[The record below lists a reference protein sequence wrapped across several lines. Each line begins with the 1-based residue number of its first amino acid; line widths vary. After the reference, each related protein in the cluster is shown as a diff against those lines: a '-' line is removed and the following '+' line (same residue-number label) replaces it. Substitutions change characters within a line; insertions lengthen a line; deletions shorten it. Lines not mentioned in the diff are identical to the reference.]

1 MDPTLGTGI
10 SAITVF
16 LQGILSFFSP
26 CVLPLL
32 PIYISYLAGGTQNTD
47 EAGHVQYRRGRMMLN
62 TVFFVLGIGFTF
74 FTLGLGFTAAG
85 QFFQNNRM
93 LFARIG
99 GVIVILFGIYQLSS
113 FSSKFMNREHRL
125 PLQLHRLPMNPA
137 VAFLFGFTF
146 SFAWTPCVGPAL
158 TSVLLMAS
166 SANTAALGFLL
177 IGVYTL
183 GFIIPFLIVGLFTGT
198 LLAVFK
204 KHQKI
209 VRYTAKIGAA
219 LMIIMGILMVT
230 GWMNGI
236 TGYLSSVGTSQGNPA
251 QEEQIPEPENTGKE
265 PEEENS
271 VVPAPDFTLTDQFG
285 KEHRLSDY
293 KGKLVLL
300 NFWTTWCTYC
310 REEMPSLEKIYQE
323 YGKNTEDVV
332 ILGVANPKTAASPNN
347 QDATEAEV
355 SAFIAKG
362 GYTYPTLMDRTGEIF
377 NMFGIRSFPT
387 TFLIN
392 QDGNVFAYIPGMVS
406 HSMLESIVQQ
416 NIQ

>member
-1 MDPTLGTGI
+1 MCHYFKRWSPFYPCI
-10 SAITVF
+10 IT
-16 LQGILSFFSP
+16 
-26 CVLPLL
+26 
-32 PIYISYLAGGTQNTD
+32 A
-47 EAGHVQYRRGRMMLN
+47 
-62 TVFFVLGIGFTF
+62 
-74 FTLGLGFTAAG
+74 
-85 QFFQNNRM
+85 
-93 LFARIG
+93 
-99 GVIVILFGIYQLSS
+99 
-113 FSSKFMNREHRL
+113 
-125 PLQLHRLPMNPA
+125 
-137 VAFLFGFTF
+137 
-146 SFAWTPCVGPAL
+146 
-158 TSVLLMAS
+158 
-166 SANTAALGFLL
+166 
-177 IGVYTL
+177 
-183 GFIIPFLIVGLFTGT
+183 
-198 LLAVFK
+198 
-204 KHQKI
+204 
-209 VRYTAKIGAA
+209 GAA
-219 LMIIMGILMVT
+219 SVSYTHL
-230 GWMNGI
+230 